1 MTYLAEMRGFIYNKS
16 MLPQQFR
23 LKHFRDFDTL
33 YKEGQ
38 FAGADIVTMKYWKI
52 DMTRF
57 PNREYKAGD
66 LRIAFTVSTK
76 VSKGAVKRN
85 KLKRQM
91 REVLRLLLQQNKVQ
105 PGFLIVFMAKKEMLD
120 QPYEKIEQSMMYL
133 LKRARLLR

>member
-1 MTYLAEMRGFIYNKS
+1 
-16 MLPQQFR
+16 MLPADRR

-52 DMTRF
+52 DTERF
-57 PNREYKAGD
+57 PKREYKKDD

-76 VSKGAVKRN
+76 VSKSAVKRN
-85 KLKRQM
+85 RLKRQM
-91 REVLRLLLQQNKVQ
+91 REVIRLLLKEEKIQ

-120 QPYEKIEQSMMYL
+120 QPYEKIEQSMVYL
-133 LKRARLLR
+133 LKRVRLLR